1 MDAEIIAV
9 GSELLTPYRLDTN
22 SLFLTAELN
31 RVGFPVRRKH
41 VVGDC
46 DEDLRSV
53 FRSAMER
60 VEVVVSCGG
69 LGPTADDRTRE
80 IVADLLGRKLKMND
94 AILRGIQERFR
105 SFGRTMPEVNA
116 RQAMVPEGAEA
127 LENTRGTAP
136 GLWINQDGRIV
147 ILLPGPP
154 AELQAIFTREVKP
167 RLSRLGA
174 KRRLYT
180 RDLRIAGLP
189 ESEVDQR
196 IAPVCARFSETE
208 TTILSVSGE
217 IQVHPRMWSDDEA
230 AANKLLDEM
239 VEQCRLVLGDNLFST
254 SGETLESVAARIL
267 QEHHAT
273 IAVAESCTGGM
284 LAARLT
290 NVPGSS
296 VYFRGGVVSYS
307 NDLKSAWACVPK
319 ELIEAKGAVSA
330 EVALA
335 MAHGVRAQANST
347 LGVGITGIAGP
358 SGGSAEKPVGLVHI
372 AVANETNAKER
383 AFRFPGERDRIRHQ
397 ATQAALDMVR
407 RYFIYPAAA
416 KG

>member
-46 DEDLRSV
+46 DEDLRAV
-53 FRSAMER
+53 FRSAIER

-80 IVADLLGRKLKMND
+80 IVAELLGRKLKMND

-116 RQAMVPEGAEA
+116 RQAMVPDGAEP
-127 LENTRGTAP
+127 LENTKGTAP

-154 AELQAIFTREVKP
+154 AELQAIFAREVTP
-167 RLSRLGA
+167 RLSRLGG

-180 RDLRIAGLP
+180 RDLRITGLP

-217 IQVHPRMWSDDEA
+217 IQVHPRIWSEDET

-239 VEQCRLVLGDNLFST
+239 VAEFKLILNDNLFST
-254 SGETLESVAARIL
+254 SGEALETVVAREL

-296 VYFRGGVVSYS
+296 SYFRGGVVSYS
-307 NDLKSAWACVPK
+307 NDLKSAWAGVPK
-319 ELIEAKGAVSA
+319 ELIEVKGAVSA

-335 MAHGVRAQANST
+335 MAHGIRAQANAT

-358 SGGSAEKPVGLVHI
+358 GGGSAEKPVGLVHI
-372 AVANETNAKER
+372 AVANDTNAKER
-383 AFRFPGERDRIRHQ
+383 ALRFPGERDRIRYQ
-397 ATQAALDMVR
+397 AAQAALDMVR
-407 RYFIYPAAA
+407 RYFVHPAAA